1 MGLRLVAIFFIFIK
15 KFPLLKNYFHEIGFP
30 GTTILMFSVY
40 WTFGGIYTFL
50 DVTNKPSFLR
60 RYKIQPGTNEP
71 VDSGRLIQVNKSEY
85 NKNDMKRKA
94 FKV

>member
-1 MGLRLVAIFFIFIK
+1 
-15 KFPLLKNYFHEIGFP
+15 
-30 GTTILMFSVY
+30 MFSVY